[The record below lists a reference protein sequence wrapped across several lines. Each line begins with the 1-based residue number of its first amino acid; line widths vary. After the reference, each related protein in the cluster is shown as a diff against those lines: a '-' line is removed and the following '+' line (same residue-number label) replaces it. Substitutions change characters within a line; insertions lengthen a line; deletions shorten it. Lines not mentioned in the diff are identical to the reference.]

1 LSGTGGRT
9 GGIRLPEALGDYAV
23 VYFGNDWFAE
33 NRTSSHHIARRL
45 GQRMPLLYVDSPGL
59 RAPAASARDL
69 GRLVRKLREA
79 VRGPRRLG
87 EQMWHCTVPQLPLG
101 RWSWAGSVG
110 RRLSRGAV
118 RRAVRRLG
126 FQRLLSWFVV
136 PHPGYLAGRL
146 GEEYVVYYCIDDYA
160 GLPGVDAAA
169 VARMDEELSRRADV
183 VFAASP
189 RLLEAKRRLNPAVV
203 FSPHGVDVELFARA
217 LDPALPPAPA
227 TADLA
232 HPVIGLVGV
241 LDERFDLEL
250 LAYLGR
256 ARPEWTFLIV
266 GRVAA
271 EVSELRRLGNF
282 FFAGPQPYESLPG
295 WMKAFDV
302 GIMPYRRGRQGLS
315 ANPLKMR
322 EYLAAG
328 KPVVAAAIPE
338 AERFQAVVR
347 IAREPGEFLEQIEAA
362 LREDCEAER
371 AARLAS
377 VAGMSWEARVG
388 EILEEV
394 GRRLER
400 KRAAADQGR
409 A

>member
-1 LSGTGGRT
+1 M
-9 GGIRLPEALGDYAV
+9 

-45 GQRMPLLYVDSPGL
+45 GQRLPLLYVDSPGL
-59 RAPAASARDL
+59 RAPGAGRRDL
-69 GRLVRKLREA
+69 RRLARKLREA
-79 VRGPRRLG
+79 TRGPRRLG
-87 EQMWHCTVPQLPLG
+87 EEIWHCTVPQLPPGKWPWLG
-101 RWSWAGSVG
+101 PWVRRFSRAAVKRAIRQLGFG
-110 RRLSRGAV
+110 RRLS
-118 RRAVRRLG
+118 
-126 FQRLLSWFVV
+126 WFAV
-136 PHPGYLAGRL
+136 PHPGFMAGRL

-189 RLLEAKRRLNPAVV
+189 PLLEAKQRLNPAAV

-217 LDPALPPAPA
+217 LDPGLPPAPG

-232 HPVIGLVGV
+232 RPVIGLVGV

-250 LAYLGR
+250 LAHLGR
-256 ARPEWTFLIV
+256 ARPSWTFLVV

-282 FFAGPQPYESLPG
+282 VFAGAQPYESLPG
-295 WMKAFDV
+295 WMKAVDV

-328 KPVVAAAIPE
+328 KPVVGVAIPE
-338 AERFQAVVR
+338 AERFRELVR
-347 IAREPGEFLEQIEAA
+347 IGRTPEEFLQQIEAA
-362 LREDCEAER
+362 LREDSDQQR

-377 VAGMSWEARVG
+377 VAGMSWEARVE

-394 GRRLER
+394 GRRLEG
-400 KRAAADQGR
+400 KRAAAVQR
-409 A
+409 QA